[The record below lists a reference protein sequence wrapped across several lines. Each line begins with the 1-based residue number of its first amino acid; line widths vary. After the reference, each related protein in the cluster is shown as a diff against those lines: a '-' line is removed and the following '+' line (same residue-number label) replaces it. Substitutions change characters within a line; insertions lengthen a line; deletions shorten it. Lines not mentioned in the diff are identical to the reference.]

1 MIEREVYL
9 AAALSCQIWTDFTQ
23 EALLMLDNFT
33 LARELKTFRGRR
45 QELTASTAS
54 RTKRREAL
62 SMPPSSEEEPSH
74 PNANRGMNTLPLD
87 AEEEPSHPNANRG
100 MNTLPLD
107 AQSGIK
113 KQLRTA

>member
-45 QELTASTAS
+45 QELTASMS

-62 SMPPSSEEEPSH
+62 SMPRAQKKNQVIPMRIEE
-74 PNANRGMNTLPLD
+74 
-87 AEEEPSHPNANRG
+87 
-100 MNTLPLD
+100 
-107 AQSGIK
+107 
-113 KQLRTA
+113 

>member
-1 MIEREVYL
+1 MKPNTGRNDRGVTRTTGNKNDFESPSSIRQV
-9 AAALSCQIWTDFTQ
+9 WTDFTQ
-23 EALLMLDNFT
+23 ALLMLDNFT

-45 QELTASTAS
+45 QELTASMS

-87 AEEEPSHPNANRG
+87 A
-100 MNTLPLD
+100 
-107 AQSGIK
+107 QSEIK

>member
-1 MIEREVYL
+1 MKPNTGRKNDRGVTRTTGNKNDFESPSSFRQV
-9 AAALSCQIWTDFTQ
+9 WTDFTQ
-23 EALLMLDNFT
+23 ALLMLDNFT

-45 QELTASTAS
+45 QELTASMS

-87 AEEEPSHPNANRG
+87 A
-100 MNTLPLD
+100 
-107 AQSGIK
+107 QSEIK

>member
-87 AEEEPSHPNANRG
+87 A
-100 MNTLPLD
+100 
-107 AQSGIK
+107 QSEMK
-113 KQLRTA
+113 K